1 MTAPDVTKRLA
12 DIRKRGG
19 KVVVID
25 PRRTETAAVASE
37 HHFIR
42 PATDAAL
49 LMAMINTMREENLF
63 RIAHPRAARRTRCRA
78 DAIAEHHAGDRGD
91 DATGIDAGHDPPHRA
106 RIRGRAVGG
115 LLRPRRHDA
124 AGVRHAQRSG

>member
-1 MTAPDVTKRLA
+1 SNGSLMTVPDVTRRLA

-49 LMAMINTMREENLF
+49 LMAMINVMKRENLF
-63 RIAHPRAARRTRCRA
+63 RIAHPEHLNGLDAALQ
-78 DAIAEHHAGDRGD
+78 AIAGVTPEVA
-91 DATGIDAGHDPPHRA
+91 ASVTGIDADTLR
-106 RIRGRAVGG
+106 RI
-115 LLRPRRHDA
+115 
-124 AGVRHAQRSG
+124 